1 MTRELRTGWKSSP
14 GQHLKLDWGIR
25 PVSSSPVGIR
35 EGSPCA
41 FECGAAHSKRKQW
54 TIHSLMWL
62 LGNFRNEAMVEI
74 IDDPQ
79 VELEANLNRESCQ
92 LEIAVKLLSKLVY
105 DISIFGNA
113 D

>member
-14 GQHLKLDWGIR
+14 GQHLKSDWGIR

-41 FECGAAHSKRKQW
+41 FECGAVHSKRKQW
-54 TIHSLMWL
+54 MIHSLMWL
-62 LGNFRNEAMVEI
+62 LGSFRNEAMVEI

-79 VELEANLNRESCQ
+79 VELMIFRFDLFQARGKLEPRE
-92 LEIAVKLLSKLVY
+92 LST
-105 DISIFGNA
+105 
-113 D
+113 